1 MAEVNDTHVR
11 TAVPEDEESIMELC
25 HLVNK
30 ENGVFAMND
39 QKVRDLVRACLY
51 LHGGIAGVI
60 GSKNKIE
67 GMVLLRISNYWY
79 SDATFLEEMCVY
91 VHPDF
96 RAAKGG
102 RARKLIEFAKK
113 ASEKLELPLMI
124 GILSNSRTDAKTRL
138 YERQFGAPAGAFF
151 LYGIQTGKVPQQ
163 EIVN

>member
-1 MAEVNDTHVR
+1 MTEVNDIHVR

-25 HLVNK
+25 RLVNG

-39 QKVRDLVRACLY
+39 EKVRELVRSCLY

-67 GMVLLRISNYWY
+67 SMVLLRISQYWY

-138 YERQFGAPAGAFF
+138 YERQFGSPAGAFF
-151 LYGIQTGKVPQQ
+151 LYGIKTGEVSKQ